1 MSQPLD
7 TGVLMAARFGLA
19 DGPPV
24 RLRLARPSDRA
35 GVTQLLQ
42 RRGIAPDELEV
53 ERLLR
58 HDPRERTVLCALTWT
73 GRQELVTGIGAID
86 FGALEPAALVADER
100 VAPGVGELL
109 WHALLDRSGR
119 TARRRA

>member
-42 RRGIAPDELEV
+42 RRGIAPTSS
-53 ERLLR
+53 RWSGC
-58 HDPRERTVLCALTWT
+58 CATIRAS
-73 GRQELVTGIGAID
+73 G
-86 FGALEPAALVADER
+86 PCS
-100 VAPGVGELL
+100 AP
-109 WHALLDRSGR
+109 
-119 TARRRA
+119 